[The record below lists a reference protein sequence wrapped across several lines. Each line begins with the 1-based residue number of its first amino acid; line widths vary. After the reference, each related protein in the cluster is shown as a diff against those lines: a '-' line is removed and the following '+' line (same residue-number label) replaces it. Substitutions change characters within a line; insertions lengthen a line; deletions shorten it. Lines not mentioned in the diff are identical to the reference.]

1 MEATA
6 LLRTTNSI
14 ETSKENKMSK
24 MTEKLSIQTEPKF
37 DHSKIEQAVKLMF
50 EAIGEDVNRP
60 GIVGTPDRVAR
71 AFEEMFEGCKYT
83 NEEIAEANKVLFDT
97 ESGDLVVE
105 EISGPGI
112 GSVCEHHLLPMF
124 DSRVFVGYIPNGK
137 VIGLSKLARIV
148 QLCGHR
154 PGLQERWGSDVA
166 ECVMKATGSKDVAV
180 VIFSKHGCIHW
191 RGAKADVTT
200 KTAALEGR
208 FKEDIALR
216 SEFYNLTK
224 EK

>member
-1 MEATA
+1 
-6 LLRTTNSI
+6 
-14 ETSKENKMSK
+14 MSK
-24 MTEKLSIQTEPKF
+24 MPKKPNF
-37 DHSKIEQAVKLMF
+37 DHAKIEQAVKLMF
-50 EAIGEDVNRP
+50 EALGDDINRE
-60 GIVGTPDRVAR
+60 GIKGTPDRVAR

-83 NEEIAEANKVLFDT
+83 NEEIAEGNKVLFDCD
-97 ESGDLVVE
+97 SNDLVVE

-154 PGLQERWGSDVA
+154 PSLQEKWGMDVL
-166 ECVMKATGSKDVAV
+166 ECVKTATGSEDVAV
-180 VIFSKHGCIHW
+180 IIYSKHGCIQW

-200 KTAALEGR
+200 KSAALSGR
-208 FKEDIALR
+208 FKLNDALR
-216 SEFYNLTK
+216 NELYNVIK

>member
-1 MEATA
+1 
-6 LLRTTNSI
+6 
-14 ETSKENKMSK
+14 MS
-24 MTEKLSIQTEPKF
+24 MPKKPNF
-37 DHSKIEQAVKLMF
+37 DHAKIEQAVKLMF

-83 NEEIAEANKVLFDT
+83 NDEIAKANSVLFDT

-166 ECVMKATGSKDVAV
+166 DCVMKATGSKDVAV
-180 VIFSKHGCIHW
+180 VIFSKHGCIQW
-191 RGAKADVTT
+191 RGAKSDVTT
-200 KTAALEGR
+200 KTAALEGS
-208 FKEDIALR
+208 FKTD
-216 SEFYNLTK
+216 YNLRAELYNLIK

>member
-1 MEATA
+1 MG
-6 LLRTTNSI
+6 
-14 ETSKENKMSK
+14 M
-24 MTEKLSIQTEPKF
+24 PKKPDF
-37 DHSKIEQAVKLMF
+37 DHAKIEQAVKLMF
-50 EAIGEDVNRP
+50 EAIGEDVNRA

-83 NEEIAEANKVLFDT
+83 NDEIAEANKVLFDT

-124 DSRVFVGYIPNGK
+124 DSRVFVGYLPNGK

-154 PGLQERWGSDVA
+154 PGLQERWGSDVC

-180 VIFSKHGCIHW
+180 VIYSKHGCIQW

-200 KTAALEGR
+200 KTAALEGE
-208 FKEDIALR
+208 FKKNATLR
-216 SEFYNLTK
+216 AELYNLIK

>member
-1 MEATA
+1 
-6 LLRTTNSI
+6 
-14 ETSKENKMSK
+14 MS
-24 MTEKLSIQTEPKF
+24 MPKKPDF

-50 EAIGEDVNRP
+50 EAIGEDNSRP

-83 NEEIAEANKVLFDT
+83 NEEIAAGNKVLFDCD
-97 ESGDLVVE
+97 SGDLVVE

-124 DSRVFVGYIPNGK
+124 DSRVFVGYLPNGK

-154 PGLQERWGSDVA
+154 PSLQEKWGSDVM
-166 ECVMKATGSKDVAV
+166 ECVKLATGSEHVAV
-180 VIFSKHGCIHW
+180 VIYSKHGCIQW

-200 KTAALEGR
+200 KTAALSGDFR
-208 FKEDIALR
+208 TNATLR
-216 SEFYNLTK
+216 AELYNIIK

>member
-1 MEATA
+1 MRVPKKPDFNHK
-6 LLRTTNSI
+6 LI
-14 ETSKENKMSK
+14 EEGVR
-24 MTEKLSIQTEPKF
+24 
-37 DHSKIEQAVKLMF
+37 KILKG
-50 EAIGEDVNRP
+50 IGENPNRE
-60 GIVGTPDRVAR
+60 GLKGTPDRVAR
-71 AFEEMFEGCKYT
+71 AMEEMFEGLKYT
-83 NEEIAEANKVLFDT
+83 NKEIAEGNKVLFNCD
-97 ESGDLVVE
+97 SNDLVVE

-154 PGLQERWGSDVA
+154 PSLQEKWGMDVM
-166 ECVMKATGSKDVAV
+166 ECVKEATGSEDVAV
-180 VIFSKHGCIHW
+180 VIHSKHGCIQW

-200 KTAALEGR
+200 RSAALSGS
-208 FKEDIALR
+208 FKTNDALR
-216 SEFYNLTK
+216 NELYNVIK